1 LEAQQLNKEIKIS
14 SYMLPVA
21 IFALVVIA
29 IWATGKISQQSN
41 DNPKPNPTPTP
52 VLDSIAQGQTLDRL
66 GLVSEEITPT
76 MVDAARQRGIK
87 ADDIYMFPK
96 DKYWEPDDVVV
107 LVRARYANENKL
119 IPETIWNQN
128 LVEEV
133 LIERSDFFSKLPQSW
148 QTKKNFLFAVQHRF
162 SGFDFREIVAEAITQ
177 ESFELLFR
185 NEIDHEQT
193 TAPSCAKCVLDVA
206 RSNPIL
212 HSLFTEKF
220 ILEAVRIDGTYLEY
234 IPRDKK
240 TWRVCLEA
248 MKQSDDALR
257 YVPPYLIA
265 THGGALLQKKTT
277 LDP

>member
-1 LEAQQLNKEIKIS
+1 MQTGWWKIFLIVGV
-14 SYMLPVA
+14 M
-21 IFALVVIA
+21 ALVLWFPVWRWKPKSQPAIA
-29 IWATGKISQQSN
+29 KEDVTS
-41 DNPKPNPTPTP
+41 KPSL
-52 VLDSIAQGQTLDRL
+52 VERIIEGEGLDDLDI
-66 GLVSEEITPT
+66 EQEAITQE
-76 MVDAARQRGIK
+76 MVDAARQRGIR

-107 LVRARYANENKL
+107 LVRARYADENKL
-119 IPETIWNQN
+119 IPETIWNQQ
-128 LVEEV
+128 LVEKV
-133 LIERSDFFSKLPQSW
+133 LVERSDFFSKLPQLW

-162 SGFDFREIVAEAITQ
+162 SGFNLREIAAEVITQ

-185 NEIDHEQT
+185 NEIDREQT

-240 TWRVCLEA
+240 TWNICLEA
-248 MKQSDDALR
+248 MKQSDEAFQ
-257 YVPPYLIA
+257 YVPPYLLA
-265 THGGALLQKKTT
+265 EHGKGRLLFPK
-277 LDP
+277 